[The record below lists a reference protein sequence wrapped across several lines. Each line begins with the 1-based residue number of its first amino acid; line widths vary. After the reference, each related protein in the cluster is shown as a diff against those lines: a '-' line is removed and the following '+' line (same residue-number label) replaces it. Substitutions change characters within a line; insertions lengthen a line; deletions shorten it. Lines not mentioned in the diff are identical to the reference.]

1 MEGLEPDNTSIPKRI
16 RIEKENN
23 DLCIKVYEEKLPLE
37 IVERARRSAGLYNTQ
52 EEIEASIKKEKDSM
66 EKMDSEER

>member
-1 MEGLEPDNTSIPKRI
+1 MEWLEPDNTSIPERI

>member
-1 MEGLEPDNTSIPKRI
+1 MEGLEPDNTSIPERI